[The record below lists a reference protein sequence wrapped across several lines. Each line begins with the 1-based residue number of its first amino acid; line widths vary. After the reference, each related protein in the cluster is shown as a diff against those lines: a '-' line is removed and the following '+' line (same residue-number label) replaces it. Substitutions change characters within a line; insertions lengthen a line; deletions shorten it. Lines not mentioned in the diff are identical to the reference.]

1 MKWCVLGKTMSFHA
15 FSTKKENKTMSLLGG
30 TVSPSSSPEHAT
42 GEEKFL
48 FFLPL
53 YPSPRALL
61 KPKPDATRT
70 SS

>member
-48 FFLPL
+48 FFLPCFFL
-53 YPSPRALL
+53 SIPPHVLC
-61 KPKPDATRT
+61 
-70 SS
+70 